1 MFFETNRTN
10 KTVQREFDSTEPQ
23 IYNNSDKDSSLFAW
37 KKEREPEIEK
47 REECYLKVKLKLLNY
62 SNRTSEI
69 INKGNSIRG
78 ENSFCFCVSFCVLV
92 SETVSHNT
100 DLL

>member
-78 ENSFCFCVSFCVLV
+78 PGKQFLFLCFVLRL
-92 SETVSHNT
+92 SI
-100 DLL
+100 